1 MFENISIIAWITL
14 FLISVESYLRANKVW
29 KRKHKKDVAESVSLL
44 AQGVG
49 IITLSFYATSSIIDQ
64 SFNGMVSS
72 FIWLSMTI
80 FMVLVGSGLWVT
92 DIRSSNFW
100 KKLKLYLMKETSELG
115 NLASAFT
122 NPNEREHIREIILKV
137 ALLDNQ
143 INDKE
148 KEVLE
153 TVMTQWDDSIDCE
166 ALQKESLKYN
176 VSEIHTILSDLNQA
190 ISHYLS
196 RSPAIDQVSKLA
208 DLIQLL
214 IHNNGSQS
222 ADQKLMATEV
232 LEQLNAYIT
241 NAGVQNQFCV
251 IVLPNLGSSIEE
263 LKSLY
268 PELDVINTSTV
279 SHLIKKGLHT
289 QKMADIYKG
298 VYSKHDSTCY
308 VTIL

>member
-72 FIWLSMTI
+72 LIWLSMTI
-80 FMVLVGSGLWVT
+80 LMVLVGSGLWVT

-115 NLASAFT
+115 NLANAFT
-122 NPNEREHIREIILKV
+122 NPNEREHIRAIILKV

-153 TVMTQWDDSIDCE
+153 TVMTQWDDAIDYE
-166 ALQKESLKYN
+166 VLQKESLKYN
-176 VSEIHTILSDLNQA
+176 VSEIHNILSDLNQA

-196 RSPAIDQVSKLA
+196 NSPAIDQVSKLA

-214 IHNNGSQS
+214 IHNNGTQS
-222 ADQKLMATEV
+222 DDQKLMATEV

-241 NAGVQNQFCV
+241 NAGIQNQFCV
-251 IVLPNLGSSIEE
+251 IVLPNPHSSIEA
-263 LKSLY
+263 LKSLH
-268 PELDVINTSTV
+268 PELEVINTSTF

-298 VYSKHDSTCY
+298 VYSKHDCTCY
-308 VTIL
+308 VTIV